1 MFRFLSFR
9 FDVSVA
15 VLSRSWYEQ
24 GTNRAHECFWEKQ
37 NRMDGSAV
45 PTDAKPF
52 DVVACASRGAVNKSL
67 LLSTL
72 ACMSTVTKSKNFV
85 NLRMAGW
92 NNRLEDAS

>member
-1 MFRFLSFR
+1 M
-9 FDVSVA
+9 
-15 VLSRSWYEQ
+15 
-24 GTNRAHECFWEKQ
+24 
-37 NRMDGSAV
+37 

-85 NLRMAGW
+85 NLRMAVW
-92 NNRLEDAS
+92 NNRLEDTS